1 VKVKNKGRGF
11 PAKREVRLTQ
21 HPFAG
26 MIVAYVHYLPTK
38 KEEEEKNT
46 RLFQKNGN
54 KNGQKGFGEKK
65 GEGEEEISCL
75 AFSYL
80 AY

>member
-1 VKVKNKGRGF
+1 
-11 PAKREVRLTQ
+11 
-21 HPFAG
+21 

-54 KNGQKGFGEKK
+54 KNWQKGFGEKK